1 MIPDHIIASP
11 AQQDV
16 EKLLLEPAIS
26 FYPFYRHISISGPR
40 FFPQRELLAAAA
52 MEENH
57 SSPISSFLNPRMV
70 SVMISYIRLKGD
82 LFMSK
87 VMPEGEDLRKAV
99 KWISYQ
105 LEDGSGK
112 SVNKLIEQAVFSF
125 DLSPKDA
132 EYLMSFFKGRK

>member
-1 MIPDHIIASP
+1 
-11 AQQDV
+11 
-16 EKLLLEPAIS
+16 
-26 FYPFYRHISISGPR
+26 
-40 FFPQRELLAAAA
+40 
-52 MEENH
+52 
-57 SSPISSFLNPRMV
+57 
-70 SVMISYIRLKGD
+70 
-82 LFMSK
+82 MSK